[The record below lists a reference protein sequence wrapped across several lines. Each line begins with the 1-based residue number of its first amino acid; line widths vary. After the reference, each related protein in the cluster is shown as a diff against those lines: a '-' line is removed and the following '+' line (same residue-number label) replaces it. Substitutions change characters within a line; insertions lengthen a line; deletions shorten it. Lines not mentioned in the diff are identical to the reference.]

1 MIRDT
6 ITEGIRATRRALA
19 AKFDNDIQRIG
30 EDLRRQQNESNRT
43 FVRLATRPLRVE
55 PATNEATDASGDGTP
70 HDPGQ

>member
-6 ITEGIRATRRALA
+6 ITDSIRATRHALA

-43 FVRLATRPLRVE
+43 FVRLPRRQPRIAST
-55 PATNEATDASGDGTP
+55 ANEAMRASGGGDE
-70 HDPGQ
+70 